1 MAREGSA
8 GVLPDKLP
16 AFFGMFM
23 YEADA
28 AAIDL
33 AVAEMPPEVQPVIRD
48 LAAKAYAAYA
58 EELYGTPILPA

>member
-1 MAREGSA
+1 
-8 GVLPDKLP
+8 
-16 AFFGMFM
+16 MFM

-33 AVAEMPPEVQPVIRD
+33 AVTDMPAEAQPVIRD

-58 EELYGTPILPA
+58 EALYGTSDPPRATS